1 MATNFLHEAAV
12 QHENA
17 AKAHLIAAKRC
28 EHDAHAI
35 KHDEPAAQAEQLSD
49 KVESG
54 SAWYHEA
61 ALKESDK
68 GRHH

>member
-1 MATNFLHEAAV
+1 
-12 QHENA
+12 
-17 AKAHLIAAKRC
+17 LIAAKRC